1 MPAMGP
7 IRPGGSLEP
16 RWEPQALQLG
26 ETIAA
31 IATGAG
37 VGAVGIVRVS
47 GPAVP
52 GLMKAVCG
60 RTLRPRWA
68 THAVFRDV
76 LGLPID
82 DGIALYF
89 PAPNSYTG
97 EDVLELQGHGGAAVL
112 QGVLQACLACSSAEQ
127 PVRLA
132 RPGEFTQRA
141 FFNQKLDLMQAE
153 AVADLIS
160 AGSQQAVRAA
170 MASLSGGFSEAVS
183 AVQQGLTDL
192 RMRLEACL
200 DFPEEDIDLV
210 SAQGIGQKLAVLQD
224 QLQAIHAASSRGA
237 ALQKGIRVALVG
249 PPNVGKSSLLNALAQ
264 APVAIVTPVAGTT
277 RDRIV
282 QELFID
288 GIPVQVIDT
297 AGIRLTED
305 LVEREG
311 VARSWQA
318 IEAADLVLLV
328 SDASAQPAVWPEALE
343 QEICQRMASAA
354 QKEQLQSGLALDPAA
369 RLWRVVNKCDLLI
382 EPLQTEGRRGYWV
395 SAKTGMGLEALKEAL
410 KQAAGWG
417 GDSGGTAYSARAWHL
432 EVLRRCQ
439 ESLSLAKEHLV
450 ASDLELLAEQLRL
463 AQKTLSELTGE
474 FLPDDLL
481 GVIFS
486 QFCIGK

>member
-1 MPAMGP
+1 MPGMGP
-7 IRPGGSLEP
+7 IRPEGSIEP
-16 RWEPQALQLG
+16 RWKPQAPQSA

-37 VGAVGIVRVS
+37 VGAVGIVRIS

-60 RTLRPRWA
+60 RTLQPRWA
-68 THAVFRDV
+68 THTAFRDA
-76 LGLPID
+76 LGQSID

-97 EDVLELQGHGGAAVL
+97 EDVLELQGHGGVAVL

-210 SAQGIGQKLAVLQD
+210 SAQGIAQRLVALQD
-224 QLQAIHAASSRGA
+224 RLQAIAAASARGA

-264 APVAIVTPVAGTT
+264 APVAIVTPIAGTT
-277 RDRIV
+277 RDRVV

-318 IEAADLVLLV
+318 IETADLVLLV
-328 SDASAQPAVWPEALE
+328 SDASAQPSVWPETLE

-354 QKEQLQSGLALDPAA
+354 QKEQLQSGLAANPAA
-369 RLWRVVNKCDLLI
+369 RLWLVVNKCDLLDR
-382 EPLQTEGRRGYWV
+382 PVQPDARGYWV

-439 ESLSLAKEHLV
+439 ESLSLAKAHLV

>member
-1 MPAMGP
+1 MGP
-7 IRPGGSLEP
+7 KRPMRPEDPVEAWRGPLA
-16 RWEPQALQLG
+16 PQSG
-26 ETIAA
+26 DTIAA

-47 GPAVP
+47 GSAVP
-52 GLMKAVCG
+52 GLIKAVCG
-60 RTLRPRWA
+60 RTLQPRWA
-68 THAVFRDV
+68 THTAFCDA
-76 LGLPID
+76 LGQPID

-153 AVADLIS
+153 AVADLIA

-183 AVQQGLTDL
+183 AVQQGLIDL

-210 SAQGIGQKLAVLQD
+210 SEQGIGQKLAALQE

-237 ALQKGIRVALVG
+237 ALQKGISVALVG

-277 RDRIV
+277 RDRVV

-288 GIPVQVIDT
+288 GVPVQVIDT

-318 IEAADLVLLV
+318 IETADLVLLV
-328 SDASAQPAVWPEALE
+328 SDASAHPAVWPETLE
-343 QEICQRMASAA
+343 NEISQRMASAA
-354 QKEQLQSGLALDPAA
+354 LKEQSQSGLASDPAA
-369 RLWRVVNKCDLLI
+369 RLWRVYNKCDLLTQ
-382 EPLQTEGRRGYWV
+382 PLQTDARGYWV
-395 SAKTGMGLEALKEAL
+395 SAKTGMGLEVLKEAL

-417 GDSGGTAYSARAWHL
+417 CNDGGTLFSARAWHL

-439 ESLSLAKEHLV
+439 ESLSLAEEHLA

-474 FLPDDLL
+474 FLADDLL